1 LSATAADLQMS
12 TQAWSQ
18 PESLPRHVGPIILLG
33 PPGAGKG
40 TQAKQIARRYG
51 IPQIS
56 TGDLLRDNV
65 ARDTPLGRRA
75 KEVMERGELVS
86 DDLVNQMVDYRL
98 REQDCK
104 CGFILDGYP
113 RTIGQAEWLEDFL
126 EHHPGPTGK
135 PCGRPLVMRISVG
148 YNDLLNRLG
157 GRLSCPTCGR
167 IYNLHSH
174 PPRVDQLCDVDG
186 SPLVTRPDDREEVIA
201 ERLKAYDRQ
210 TLPLVE
216 FYKRRG
222 ELMELDGQGSPEQ
235 VFAEAVEAIEHQA

>member
-1 LSATAADLQMS
+1 MTAAQSQMS
-12 TQAWSQ
+12 TQAWSH
-18 PESLPRHVGPIILLG
+18 PEPADLHVGPIILLG

-40 TQAKQIARRYG
+40 TQAKQIAARYG

-56 TGDLLRDNV
+56 TGDLLRENV

-75 KEVMERGELVS
+75 REVMGRGELVS

-98 REQDCK
+98 RDEDCK
-104 CGFILDGYP
+104 RGFILDGYP

-126 EHHPGPTGK
+126 EHHPGPSGK

-148 YNDLLNRLG
+148 YNELLHRLG

-167 IYNLHSH
+167 IYNLHSQ
-174 PPRVDQLCDVDG
+174 PPRVDESCDVDG
-186 SPLVTRPDDREEVIA
+186 SRLVTRPDDREEVIA
-201 ERLKAYDRQ
+201 ERLKAYERQ

-222 ELMELDGQGSPEQ
+222 ELIELHGERSPEQ
-235 VFAEAVEAIEHQA
+235 VFAEALDAIEHKA

>member
-1 LSATAADLQMS
+1 MS
-12 TQAWSQ
+12 TQVRSK
-18 PESLPRHVGPIILLG
+18 PESVARHVGPIILLG

-40 TQAKQIARRYG
+40 TQAKQIGARYG

-75 KEVMERGELVS
+75 KEIMDRGELVS

-104 CGFILDGYP
+104 RGFILDGYP

-126 EHHPGPTGK
+126 EHHAGPGGQ
-135 PCGRPLVMRISVG
+135 PCRRPLVMRISVG
-148 YNDLLNRLG
+148 YNELLHRLG

-167 IYNLHSH
+167 IYNLQSH
-174 PPRVDQLCDVDG
+174 PPRVDKLCEVDG
-186 SPLVTRPDDREEVIA
+186 SSLVTRPDDREEVIA
-201 ERLKAYDRQ
+201 ERLKSYERQ

-216 FYKRRG
+216 FYSHRG
-222 ELMELDGQGSPEQ
+222 ELVELDGERSPGE
-235 VFAEAVEAIEHQA
+235 VFEEALEAIEHKA